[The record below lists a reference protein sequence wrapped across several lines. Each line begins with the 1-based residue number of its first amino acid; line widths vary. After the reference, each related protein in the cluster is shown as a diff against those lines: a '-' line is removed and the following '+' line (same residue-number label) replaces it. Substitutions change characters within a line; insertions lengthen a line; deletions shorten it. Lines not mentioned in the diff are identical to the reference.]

1 MSVSL
6 SPLAGAGWQF
16 FDDNGVP
23 LAGGLLYT
31 YAAGTT
37 TPTATYTSDNG
48 VTLNSNPIVLD
59 SAGRTPS
66 EVWLTDGTT
75 YKFAVY
81 TSTNVLIRTWDDIEG
96 INDPTTYTATLA
108 ASGGSNLVGFLQQ
121 GTNAVARTVQSKL
134 RDHYS
139 VKDFGA
145 VGDNVADDTIPI
157 QRAIS
162 QAMLTGGTVFFPR
175 GRYYITAP
183 LTLDY
188 STTVLDPVEGA
199 LTRITL
205 AGDGPGAS
213 QIRSQHADVCINYV
227 GGPVGTNGTHAFFYV
242 QDLGL
247 FNGFRNVG
255 SIGIKTNNCSFW
267 EFSDLDIF
275 GFEYGLQLFDTL
287 TGVANRIRLWSHKY
301 GFYSEYVDF
310 SRPNAITFNNVAIAS
325 CRVYAGLINGPAEF
339 RVCGGS
345 IEGNGLDLPAG
356 TPDGDPSRVNYWGVK
371 VVDAG
376 VEGKVGLVLDGVYL
390 EGNRGYADVWVEQ
403 SANTAMHSIQACSF
417 VRYLATNYTVYNVLY
432 TGTSTT
438 SRISLTGNGFGAL
451 GAYVESVNR
460 PYVASATRAVF
471 MEGGGNVYQDSTIQ
485 DRSVFTPPR
494 YPIVTKAVI
503 AADPTLAPTGVN
515 YASQLYV
522 TDGAVGNNPA
532 IAISD
537 GTAWRYSGLSV
548 NGSTVQTAG
557 TLAAGAH
564 LRLGSFTVTGA
575 QLGDFVSVSA
585 SINLLGVNL
594 FGYVSGTDAVQLVWE
609 NGSASPVT
617 LGSATY
623 YIRCTRP
630 GT

>member
-1 MSVSL
+1 MTTQL
-6 SPLAGAGWQF
+6 SPVPKLQF
-16 FDDNGVP
+16 LDANGNP
-23 LAGGLLYT
+23 LVGGKLYS

-37 TPTATYTSDNG
+37 TPQPTYTDYGGAVANA
-48 VTLNSNPIVLD
+48 NPVILD
-59 SAGRTPS
+59 SRGEASVWLDASLYKLKLTTS
-66 EVWLTDGTT
+66 TDVEVWTVD
-75 YKFAVY
+75 
-81 TSTNVLIRTWDDIEG
+81 NVGGPDQFTL
-96 INDPTTYTATLA
+96 AQLA

-145 VGDNVADDTIPI
+145 VGDNVADDTVPI

-175 GRYYITAP
+175 GRYYVTAP

-199 LTRITL
+199 LTRVTL

-227 GGPVGTNGTHAFFYV
+227 GGPVGTNGTHAFFYIR
-242 QDLGL
+242 DLGL
-247 FNGFRNVG
+247 FNGTRNTG

-267 EFSDLDIF
+267 EFSNLDVF

-287 TGVANRIRLWSHKY
+287 SGVVNRMRLWSCTY
-301 GFYSEYVDF
+301 GFYSEFVDF
-310 SRPNAITFNNVAIAS
+310 SRPNAITFNNVALAA
-325 CRVYAGLINGPAEF
+325 CRVYGGLVNGPAEF
-339 RVCGGS
+339 RFCGGS
-345 IEGNGLDLPAG
+345 IEGNGLNLPSGA
-356 TPDGDPSRVNYWGVK
+356 PDADPARVNYWGIK
-371 VVDAG
+371 VVNSG
-376 VEGKVGLVLDGVYL
+376 TEGKVGLVLDGVYL
-390 EGNRGYADVWVEQ
+390 EGNRGYTDVWIEQ
-403 SANTAMHSIQACSF
+403 SANVAMHSIQACSF
-417 VRYLATNYTVYNVLY
+417 VRYIATDYTLFNVLY
-432 TGTSTT
+432 TGTSTQ
-438 SRISLTGNGFGAL
+438 SRVGLVNNAFGSLGS
-451 GAYVESVNR
+451 YVESLFR
-460 PYVASATRAVF
+460 PYVGSVTRAVF
-471 MEGGGNVYQDSTIQ
+471 MEGAGNIYQDATIQ
-485 DRSVFTPPR
+485 DRSVFAPPR

-503 AADPTLAPTGVN
+503 AADPTLAPTGTN
-515 YASQLYV
+515 FASQLYV

-537 GTAWRYSGLSV
+537 GTTWRYSGLSV
-548 NGSTVQTAG
+548 NGSTVQTVG

-564 LRLGSFTVTGA
+564 LRLGSFIVTGA

-585 SINLLGVNL
+585 SVNL
-594 FGYVSGTDAVQLVWE
+594 FGVNVFGYVSAADNVQLVWE
-609 NGSASPVT
+609 NGSGSPVT
-617 LGSATY
+617 LGAATY